1 VTFDEDQE
9 ADLHKLMLTAIEQ
22 THRLTKEGMSLEDI
36 KRKII
41 DVLVSITDVQK

>member
-1 VTFDEDQE
+1 MTFDEDQE

-22 THRLTKEGMSLEDI
+22 TYRLAKEGVPLDDI

-41 DVLVSITDVQK
+41 DALVTITESHE